1 MEALGER
8 LARLCPISMVIY
20 LSGELGTGKTTFVR
34 GFLRGLGY
42 EGAVKS
48 PTYTLVEPYEFAE
61 RTIYHFDLYRVTDPE
76 ELEYLGVRDY
86 FAAPGI
92 CLIEWPERAH
102 GFMHPPDL
110 TIEFAYLDD
119 GREVNFTISTD
130 AGKSLIQQLKAD
142 V

>member
-8 LARLCPISMVIY
+8 LARLCPTSMVIY

-34 GFLRGLGY
+34 GFLRGLAY

-61 RTIYHFDLYRVTDPE
+61 QTIYHFDLYRLTDPE

-86 FAAPGI
+86 FAAQGI
-92 CLIEWPERAH
+92 CLIEWPERAR
-102 GFMHPPDL
+102 GFLHPPDL

-119 GREVNFTISTD
+119 GREVNFTILTD

>member
-8 LARLCPISMVIY
+8 LARLSPTSMVIY
-20 LSGELGTGKTTFVR
+20 LSGELGAGKTTLTR

-48 PTYTLVEPYEFAE
+48 PTYTLVEPYELAE
-61 RTIYHFDLYRVTDPE
+61 QTIYHFDLYRLTDPE

-92 CLIEWPERAH
+92 CLIEWPGRAH
-102 GFMHPPDL
+102 GFLHPPDL
-110 TIEFAYLDD
+110 TIGFAYSDD